1 MRSVVWLCF
10 WLILCLHGMGLFG
23 AFAQQAPQGAHY
35 ESHAPGKPRVI
46 IFVHG
51 FTGTADDSW
60 RAPNGKNFPTLL
72 ATDDRVKQ
80 ANVFVAS
87 YDTRW
92 RNENSTIA
100 QLAEKVYKQLSDLG
114 VLGEHKEVIFVCH
127 SLGGL
132 VVERMLIDHPD
143 IAAKTPFIQFYGT
156 PHEGVLSP
164 TTNPLLGFIKL
175 FGENS
180 LIPELRAGSGN
191 EVLVQL
197 DKDWKARQFGG
208 IHRFCAIEIRRTYLS
223 HVPDVSG
230 ILVPY
235 FSGSYGCDSSVP
247 VDRIDAD
254 HVTMVRTADRTGLGN
269 EAYLTPPAAWIMET
283 CPSF

>member
-1 MRSVVWLCF
+1 MTNIGTAFLLQVLGFCVL
-10 WLILCLHGMGLFG
+10 GLFS
-23 AFAQQAPQGAHY
+23 AAAQQTGRGAHY
-35 ESHAPGKPRVI
+35 ESHIAGRPRVI

-60 RAPNGKNFPTLL
+60 RAQNGGNLPTLL

-87 YDTRW
+87 YDTHW

-100 QLAEKVYKQLSDLG
+100 LLAGRVYKQLSDLA
-114 VLGEHKEVIFVCH
+114 VLGEHKELIFVCH

-132 VVERMLIDHPD
+132 VVERLLIDHPD
-143 IAAKTPFIQFYGT
+143 IGAKTAFIQFYGT

-164 TTNPLLGFIKL
+164 TTNLLLGFLKL
-175 FGENS
+175 LGENS
-180 LIPELRAGSGN
+180 LVPELRAGSGN

-197 DKDWKARQFGG
+197 DKDWKSRQFSG

-223 HVPDVSG
+223 HVP
-230 ILVPY
+230 
-235 FSGSYGCDSSVP
+235 
-247 VDRIDAD
+247 
-254 HVTMVRTADRTGLGN
+254 M
-269 EAYLTPPAAWIMET
+269 
-283 CPSF
+283 